1 MVGSIY
7 LRQMI
12 REKTV
17 CVVPPTPPGP
27 APALVSW
34 PELPDEPKSFV
45 PATAMSSSNDCHKN
59 EPKSSVSPTNSADVG
74 KSIRLYS
81 SRQSNKYDQLSQG
94 HAAQERE
101 AITLK
106 QIIQAHRAKHAST
119 HVSTEH
125 DERV

>member
-1 MVGSIY
+1 
-7 LRQMI
+7 MI
-12 REKTV
+12 REKIV
-17 CVVPPTPPGP
+17 CVVPPTPP

-59 EPKSSVSPTNSADVG
+59 EPKSSVSSTNSADVG

-94 HAAQERE
+94 HAAQELE
-101 AITLK
+101 AITVTK
-106 QIIQAHRAKHAST
+106 QSMQAHKAKRAST
-119 HVSTEH
+119 KH